1 MAIWDI
7 VRRLVKGECGELYDE
22 LETIHKRRGE
32 IEEEIRSAVL
42 NGRLKEAQEYGRRY
56 KELHYEETRVMS
68 EIILKCTRPYT
79 NLERWSRILEPLGGL
94 SNLASMLRKF
104 SMLKRVMESY

>member
-1 MAIWDI
+1 MAIRDVI
-7 VRRLVKGECGELYDE
+7 RRLVKGECGELYDE

-32 IEEEIRSAVL
+32 IEGEIRSAVL
-42 NGRLKEAQEYGRRY
+42 NGRLKEAQEYRRGY
-56 KELHYEETRVMS
+56 RWLHYEETRVMS

-79 NLERWSRILEPLGGL
+79 NLERILDFWEVFRT
-94 SNLASMLRKF
+94 SA

>member
-1 MAIWDI
+1 MA
-7 VRRLVKGECGELYDE
+7 KGECGELYDE

-42 NGRLKEAQEYGRRY
+42 NGRLKEAQEYRRRHRW
-56 KELHYEETRVMS
+56 LHYEETRVMS

-79 NLERWSRILEPLGGL
+79 NLERWSRILELPGGL
-94 SNLASMLRKF
+94 SNLASI
-104 SMLKRVMESY
+104 LKRVMESY